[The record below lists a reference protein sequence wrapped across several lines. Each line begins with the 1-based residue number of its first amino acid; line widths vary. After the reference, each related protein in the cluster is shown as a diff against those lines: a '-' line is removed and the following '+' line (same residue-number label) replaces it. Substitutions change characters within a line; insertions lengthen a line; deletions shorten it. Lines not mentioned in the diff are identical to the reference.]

1 MQNPMSLVQLD
12 FFRKSLTQ
20 INRKEKHDSHNYFE
34 PDTVILPVPAHE
46 TYLYSLD
53 LDKQT
58 Q

>member
-1 MQNPMSLVQLD
+1 MSLVQLD